1 MGWTNTV
8 NFKNFT
14 LNILV
19 DYKAGGSLFSSTAAS
34 LLLRGQLKNSEDREG
49 MRVIPG
55 VLGDPATY
63 KPLWVMWKPIKNTIA
78 MTAFQY
84 HFTDGYGAYGA
95 DEVNI
100 YDATVVRLR
109 EVSLGYSVP
118 KAFLKKYAKVLGSLR
133 LSVSG
138 RNLWFYAPNML
149 TGLNFDPE
157 VLSNFADSNIQG
169 FDLGAAPST
178 RRFGINLNASF

>member
-1 MGWTNTV
+1 
-8 NFKNFT
+8 
-14 LNILV
+14 
-19 DYKAGGSLFSSTAAS
+19 
-34 LLLRGQLKNSEDREG
+34 
-49 MRVIPG
+49 
-55 VLGDPATY
+55 
-63 KPLWVMWKPIKNTIA
+63 

-118 KAFLKKYAKVLGSLR
+118 KAFLQKYAKVLGSLR
-133 LSVSG
+133 LSASG

-149 TGLNFDPE
+149 PGLNFDPE
-157 VLSNFADSNIQG
+157 ILSNFSDSNIQG
-169 FDLGAAPST
+169 FDLGASPST
-178 RRFGINLNASF
+178 RRFRYQPERFILTMHRSGWSTCAPVYLTTNTTL